1 MLRFPD
7 FVLGGTRCAGFSGW
21 FCWPRRCFS
30 GCSTR
35 TSRRRSTSDLDRTR
49 LGNKIGRSQWQSVL
63 WAVAWGDAGTQA
75 AAQQGGLTV
84 INHADTEMFVIFFG
98 VYASQT
104 TILYGE

>member
-1 MLRFPD
+1 MRRLLGL
-7 FVLGGTRCAGFSGW
+7 VLLAA
-21 FCWPRRCFS
+21 PLFS
-30 GCSTR
+30 GCLYTHIQ
-35 TSRRRSTSDLDRTR
+35 TPLDEDLDRTR